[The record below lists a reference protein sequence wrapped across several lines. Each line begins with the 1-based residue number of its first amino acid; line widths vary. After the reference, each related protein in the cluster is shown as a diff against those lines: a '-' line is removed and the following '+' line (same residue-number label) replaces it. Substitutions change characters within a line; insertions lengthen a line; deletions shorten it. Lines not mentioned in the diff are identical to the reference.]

1 MHDKSFDQ
9 TKVKTYFCLEVRLL
23 EMTGKAGSFSDIKN

>member
-9 TKVKTYFCLEVRLL
+9 TKVKTYFSLEVRLL
-23 EMTGKAGSFSDIKN
+23 EMTGKARSFSDIKN